1 MRQRI
6 ATAKWW
12 CVLAICILCFL
23 SAPAN
28 ARAQATT
35 IFRDHTAAPIRMGNA
50 AQNLS
55 ANDIEAINSALPDGR
70 KVWLVYSESD
80 GPVAYL
86 PPARPPV
93 LAYLTP
99 DTITPTVIRG
109 QSVLQRQI
117 APQKWF
123 VGSSSEYTTRP
134 IRALS
139 RQQDRSVVADMSDDE
154 WRTA

>member
-1 MRQRI
+1 M
-6 ATAKWW
+6 
-12 CVLAICILCFL
+12 LALCILYGL
-23 SAPAN
+23 PAPAN

-70 KVWLVYSESD
+70 RLWLIYSESD

-99 DTITPTVIRG
+99 DTIAPTVIRG
-109 QSVLQRQI
+109 STYSCAR
-117 APQKWF
+117 
-123 VGSSSEYTTRP
+123 
-134 IRALS
+134 S
-139 RQQDRSVVADMSDDE
+139 RRRSGLL
-154 WRTA
+154 